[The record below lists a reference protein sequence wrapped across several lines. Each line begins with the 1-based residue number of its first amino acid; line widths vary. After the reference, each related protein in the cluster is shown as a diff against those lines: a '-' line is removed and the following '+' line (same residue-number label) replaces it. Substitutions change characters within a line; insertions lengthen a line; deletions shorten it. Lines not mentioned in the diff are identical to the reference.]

1 MMIAITREV
10 NPSITRC
17 ELTHL
22 ERQPIDY
29 ERARAQHRDYEA
41 RLRELGCE
49 VIRLPAEAEL
59 PDSVFVEDT
68 AVVLDE
74 LAVMARP
81 GAESRRAETQ
91 MVARALER
99 FRSRLE
105 FIEAPGTL
113 DGGDVLRVGS
123 DLLVGRSAR
132 TNDAAITQLRELGE
146 SLGYTVQPVEVR
158 GCLHLKSA
166 VTQVAENLMLVNPQW
181 VDAAELPTRQHV
193 EVDPEEPYAANA
205 LLVEGAVLYAAAFP
219 KTKRRLE
226 ERGLRVVTV
235 DVSELAKAEGGVTC
249 CSVVFE
255 G

>member
-1 MMIAITREV
+1 MTVAITRDV
-10 NPSITRC
+10 SPAISKC

-29 ERARAQHRDYEA
+29 ESARAQHRDYEA

-49 VIRLPAEAEL
+49 VVKLPAEAEL

-74 LAVMARP
+74 LAIITRP
-81 GAESRRAETQ
+81 GAESRRGETE
-91 MVARALER
+91 MVAHMLQRYRKLAHV
-99 FRSRLE
+99 
-105 FIEAPGTL
+105 EAPGTL

-132 TNDAAITQLRELGE
+132 TNDAAIEQLRSIGE
-146 SLGYTVQPVEVR
+146 SLGYSVQPVEVR

-181 VDAAELPTRQHV
+181 VDASQLPVRQHIAV
-193 EVDPEEPYAANA
+193 HPAEPFAANA
-205 LLVEGAVLYAAAFP
+205 LLLEGTVLFPAAHER
-219 KTKRRLE
+219 TRLRLE
-226 ERGLRVVTV
+226 AHGLRVVAV
-235 DVSELAKAEGGVTC
+235 DISELAKAEGGVTC
-249 CSVVFE
+249 CSLIL
-255 G
+255 